1 MPSFPIDHFH
11 YKSVG
16 HLTNKPTLH
25 YIKKPWW
32 LRVSSEE

>member
-1 MPSFPIDHFH
+1 MDHFH

-25 YIKKPWW
+25 YIKKPM
-32 LRVSSEE
+32 VVKNI